1 MNTANRLQVR
11 LAIAVGYFLVAIP
24 ALFGGLIILAI
35 PIPAI
40 ITSGVHGLG
49 LLFSM
54 LGLGLAV
61 LATAGVG
68 SLALLAGWG
77 LVAGQSWA
85 PTLAIVLAVLMLPAF
100 PFGTIVG
107 GLALWFLL
115 PQAREDP
122 ATRS

>member
-1 MNTANRLQVR
+1 MNAANKSEVR
-11 LAIAVGYFLVAIP
+11 IAIAVGYFLFAIP
-24 ALFGGLIILAI
+24 ALIGGLVIVVI
-35 PIPAI
+35 PIPAV
-40 ITSGVHGLG
+40 ITSGVHGMG

-77 LVAGQSWA
+77 LVAGQTWA
-85 PTLAIVLAVLMLPAF
+85 PTLAIMLAVLMLPVF

-107 GLALWFLL
+107 GAALWFFF
-115 PQAREDP
+115 REAQQRP
-122 ATRS
+122 VIRS